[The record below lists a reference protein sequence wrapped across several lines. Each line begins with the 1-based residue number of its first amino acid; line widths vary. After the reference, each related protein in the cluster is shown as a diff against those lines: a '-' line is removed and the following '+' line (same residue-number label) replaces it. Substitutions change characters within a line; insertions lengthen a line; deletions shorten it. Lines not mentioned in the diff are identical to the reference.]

1 MFPKCFQLYTI
12 NFFLNNQLLERFVIL
27 ISIEN
32 QNSPNPRFDFI
43 NSNEPFA

>member
-1 MFPKCFQLYTI
+1 MFSALHYK
-12 NFFLNNQLLERFVIL
+12 FFLNNQLLERFVIL
-27 ISIEN
+27 ISNVN